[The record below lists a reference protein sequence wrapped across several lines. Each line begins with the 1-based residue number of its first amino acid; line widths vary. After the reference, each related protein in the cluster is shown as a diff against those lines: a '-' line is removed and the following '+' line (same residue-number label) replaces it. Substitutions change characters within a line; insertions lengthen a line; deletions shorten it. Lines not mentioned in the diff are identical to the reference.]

1 MIWKAYGVSFLVSQ
15 HTRQS
20 VCLWDRLQPAWR
32 ACLSSAAAGL
42 GYFNMPWWVS
52 PHEASY
58 HQHSKGSALFMLLW
72 PVGVEKWVSVWGEIS
87 GWLWE
92 TYFLSPFGQKWHMTG
107 ILIRQLQTA
116 LTGLPYASGVFI
128 RLFWSLKSIESIVIL
143 LWPSQ
148 THVNKLLY
156 FPIKCIQADYLL
168 HQFSSLSFTTM
179 IIVGFLYTRVEN
191 LLSVTSE
198 NFSVRFSV
206 VKTVSKFDPTLADA
220 DGWGVNIMVV
230 LNVILRF
237 PDIVLTLTCFRQYW
251 RMNALN
257 TMI

>member
-1 MIWKAYGVSFLVSQ
+1 
-15 HTRQS
+15 
-20 VCLWDRLQPAWR
+20 
-32 ACLSSAAAGL
+32 
-42 GYFNMPWWVS
+42 
-52 PHEASY
+52 
-58 HQHSKGSALFMLLW
+58 
-72 PVGVEKWVSVWGEIS
+72 
-87 GWLWE
+87 
-92 TYFLSPFGQKWHMTG
+92 MTG

-198 NFSVRFSV
+198 NFSFSEHYICFLHTRKKATPHSTSFHFSE
-206 VKTVSKFDPTLADA
+206 VKTVSKFDPALADA
-220 DGWGVNIMVV
+220 DG
-230 LNVILRF
+230 
-237 PDIVLTLTCFRQYW
+237 
-251 RMNALN
+251 
-257 TMI
+257 